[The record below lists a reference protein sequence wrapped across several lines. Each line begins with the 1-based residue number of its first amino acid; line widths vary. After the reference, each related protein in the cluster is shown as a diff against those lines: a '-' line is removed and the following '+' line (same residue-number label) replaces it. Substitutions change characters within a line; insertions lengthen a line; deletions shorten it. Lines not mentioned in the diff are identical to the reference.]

1 MRRYDTDIEV
11 AVVGAGPAG
20 SSAAETAARLGA
32 KVVLIERKREM
43 GTPVQCGGFLPEVSE
58 LEAILPRAVIPEAAA
73 EIPEKYVLARTR
85 VQRIFSPSGDA
96 KEFSVRGRVV
106 DRRSFDRHLAWRAAR
121 AGAEVLVDTR
131 ADLSGGSLR
140 LSGGRSGTVEA
151 QAIIGAD
158 GPSSATARGANLARR
173 QEAGV
178 CIEYEMAAV
187 NIDPGAAEMYFGTK
201 AAPGGYAWI
210 IPLGEDVA
218 NVGVGTR
225 PAYLHGRRIHDI
237 LDSFIADHRIAKDKL
252 RGGKVTAVM
261 RGVVPAGGM
270 PPAIQRGNVLLAG
283 DAAGMVMATS
293 GGGIPLAMVGGALAG
308 EVAARA
314 VSGDGSLTDYTLRI
328 AEAMGRELKNSV
340 RIREVVDR
348 TLRSD
353 RLMDGLFAMLPADQ
367 MKATMRG
374 QIPKALERAQDIIKK
389 RSTTP
394 SGSGEGSD

>member
-1 MRRYDTDIEV
+1 MRRYDQKVEV

-20 SSAAETAARLGA
+20 SVAAEAAARLGA
-32 KVVLIERKREM
+32 RAVLIERKREI

-58 LEAILPRAVIPEAAA
+58 LEALLPHAQIPETLAG
-73 EIPEKYVLARTR
+73 IPERYILARTR
-85 VQRIFSPSGDA
+85 VQRIYSPSGDA

-151 QAIIGAD
+151 QVIIGAD

-178 CIEYEMAAV
+178 CIEYEMAGV
-187 NIDPGAAEMYFGTK
+187 DIDPEAAEMYFGTK

-225 PAYLHGRRIHDI
+225 PAYIQGRRLRDI
-237 LDSFIADHRIAKDKL
+237 LDSFVADHRIAKEKL
-252 RGGKVTAVM
+252 SGGEVTAVM

-270 PPAIQRGNVLLAG
+270 PPAIQREKVLLAG

-293 GGGIPLAMVGGALAG
+293 GGGIPLAMVGGAIAG

-314 VSGDGSLTDYTLRI
+314 ISGEESLADYPGRI
-328 AEAMGRELKNSV
+328 ATAMGRELQNSV

-348 TLRSD
+348 MMRSD
-353 RLMDGLFAMLPADQ
+353 RLMDGLFSMLPADQ
-367 MKATMRG
+367 MKAIMRG
-374 QIPKALERAQDIIKK
+374 QIPGALERFQEMMA
-389 RSTTP
+389 RR
-394 SGSGEGSD
+394 